1 MEIMNFNE
9 ELQKRVN
16 NINGILTRYL
26 PETEGYQSIVMDAME
41 YSVSAGGK
49 RIRPMLIQ
57 EVYKL
62 FGGKD
67 SVIEP
72 FMAAMEMIHTFSL
85 VHDDLPAMDNDD
97 YRRGKKTTHVVFGEA
112 IGILGG
118 DALLN
123 YAFEILTKELLRSE
137 DIKVFA
143 RAMNILAEKTGIY
156 GMIGGQA
163 VDLISE
169 GEKTDIVRLN
179 YINRLKT
186 GALMEASMMIG
197 AVLAGA
203 KEQDVK
209 KIEEIASE
217 IGMAFQIRDDILD
230 VISTAGEL
238 GKPVLSD
245 EKNNKTT
252 YVTLLGIEKS
262 GEEVEKLTSSAM
274 NKLKSF
280 NCENKFLNEL
290 IFNLINRKK

>member
-1 MEIMNFNE
+1 MNFNE

-62 FGGKD
+62 FGGSD
-67 SVIEP
+67 STPEP

-169 GEKTDIVRLN
+169 GEEIDIVRLN

-280 NCENKFLNEL
+280 NCENEFLNEL